1 MADKHTF
8 DISSKIDLQELDN
21 ALNQALREIKNRYDL
36 KKSNS
41 KIEFN
46 SKENKLEFE
55 SESDY
60 KLDAIKDI
68 FHTHLLKRGIS
79 IKALNYETIEKASGE
94 RVRQKAG
101 LQQGIPQ
108 EKSKEIIKFIK
119 QINTKVQSQIMG
131 DHIRVT
137 SKKIDDLQ
145 DIIKQLKSKDFDC
158 AMGFINFK

>member
-1 MADKHTF
+1 MADKHSF

-36 KKSNS
+36 KNSNS

-46 SKENKLEFE
+46 TKDHKLEFE

-60 KLDAIKDI
+60 KLEAIKDI

-79 IKALNYETIEKASGE
+79 IKALSYETQENASGE
-94 RVRQKAG
+94 RQRQKAS

-108 EKSKEIIKFIK
+108 EKSKDIIKFIK
-119 QINTKVQSQIMG
+119 QINPKVQSQIMG

-145 DIIKQLKSKDFDC
+145 GVIKQLKSKDFDC